1 MGEKIY
7 GLLGRKL
14 GHSWSVP
21 IHRVLG
27 CQGYRLLEVE
37 PEDLPAFLSRGDL
50 GGLNVTIP
58 YKREVMPYCAAI
70 DPGAAEIGS
79 VNTLV
84 PGADG
89 KLRGY
94 NLSLIHI

>member
-21 IHRVLG
+21 IHRALG

-37 PEDLPAFLSRGDL
+37 PEDLPAFLSRGD
-50 GGLNVTIP
+50 
-58 YKREVMPYCAAI
+58 
-70 DPGAAEIGS
+70 
-79 VNTLV
+79 
-84 PGADG
+84 
-89 KLRGY
+89 
-94 NLSLIHI
+94 